1 MVFLKEQHKPNK
13 KIFQGNN
20 IFMNNYF
27 NDLYS
32 LYIYLIIISL
42 VHKFRANCIK
52 YHTMLKNADFP
63 EPGEKNKWID
73 ACTNRA
79 ICFYSFNYTLEY
91 ETSNFDS
98 RSIV

>member
-1 MVFLKEQHKPNK
+1 
-13 KIFQGNN
+13 
-20 IFMNNYF
+20 MNNYF

-32 LYIYLIIISL
+32 LYIYLIIITL

-52 YHTMLKNADFP
+52 YQTMLKNADCNFP

-73 ACTNRA
+73 VVTNRA
-79 ICFYSFNYTLEY
+79 ICFYLLNYNLEY